1 MAQATEKGILVI
13 GSGVGGLKAALEVAA
28 RGRQVYL
35 IDRSPFFGG
44 EIVQLE
50 RQFPT
55 NRCCLC
61 QMLPT
66 TNRTEEGEYCLRRDF
81 YHPLI
86 ELIPQAEVVG
96 FSGTEGDFKVTLRKG
111 ARGVKEDLCTACRRC
126 IEVCPEEV
134 IDEFNLFVMR
144 KAISLRGPMP
154 VPPIP
159 AIDWETCTRCGKC
172 VGVCPTDA
180 IDLEMTDEERELQVS
195 SVILAPGFDEFD
207 PSILTQYGYGRWK
220 NVVTSI
226 EWERIVS
233 PIGPLAERIRRPSDN
248 KAIKK
253 VAFVLCVGSR
263 ERRWDFC
270 SAACCMYS
278 VKEALLAKEVQQD
291 LEVTV
296 FYMDLRGFG
305 KGYER
310 YIEQAR
316 AQGVR
321 FVRGRTPRIQEDPQT
336 KNLMLSTMPNNKVIK
351 EEFDL
356 CVLAIGQ
363 RPPRG
368 SAELAQTVGAEL
380 NEWEFCKTVDHAGIE
395 TTQPGVYVCGSFS
408 EPKDIPDT
416 VTQATA
422 CALRALEGMRKKA
435 PKPQPPEET
444 APTSDEQPKIGVL
457 LCQCKG
463 EISEGLDLG
472 QLKEV
477 VSVRPSVSAVMGVDA
492 LCDKD
497 VTKWLLSEIRKEG
510 ITRLVV
516 GACSPYLFR
525 RRFIERMGGMDPWLI
540 EWVNLREGAIQA
552 HDQDGAQEKAEAM
565 LLMAIERLRMKEG
578 RTISAMPVNKGAL
591 VVGAGLVGL
600 AAASAL
606 AGRGVEVHLV
616 EREAKMGGMLK
627 GRPDKDELL
636 EKYVKGIENNSHV
649 QIYRRSTV
657 TAFRGQAGDYWAVI
671 KGEDG
676 EHEVGVGA
684 VVLATGAQE
693 YQPQEFLYGK
703 NKRVITQ
710 RELQGG
716 LASEE
721 IKPQEIR
728 SAVMIQ
734 CVGSRDREH
743 PWCNRYC
750 CAAALEN
757 ALLLKERNP
766 EMKIFV
772 LFKDMM
778 TYGFKESIYT
788 QAREAGVIF
797 LRYQDIQAIKVQ
809 GTDRLKITFP
819 EGQLDCDLLV
829 LSTGEIPNNDNAA
842 LARLFELE
850 LTEDGFFKE
859 AEVKFRPVDALRE
872 GIYICGGAH
881 SPRTWQEVTQQGEA
895 AAQRALVLLEQEC
908 IMASSIVSA
917 VNERRCSGCA
927 LCVETCPYG
936 ARVFDEERLV
946 AVVKE
951 ALCQGCGVC
960 TSICPNGAAFLQ
972 GFSEGQIMAMI
983 EHVV

>member
-1 MAQATEKGILVI
+1 MVKSIKKGILVI

-66 TNRTEEGEYCLRRDF
+66 TNRAEEGEYCLRRDF

-134 IDEFNLFVMR
+134 TDEFNLFVMR

-159 AIDWETCTRCGKC
+159 AIDWEACTRCGKC
-172 VGVCPTDA
+172 VEVCPTYA

-278 VKEALLAKEVQQD
+278 VKEALLAREVQQD

-336 KNLMLSTMPNNKVIK
+336 KNLMLSTLPNDEVIK

-356 CVLAIGQ
+356 CILAIGQ

-380 NEWEFCKTVDHAGIE
+380 NEWGFCKTVDHAGIE
-395 TTQPGVYVCGSFS
+395 TSQPGVYVCGSFS

-422 CALRALEGMRKKA
+422 CALRALEGMREKT
-435 PKPQPPEET
+435 PKPEPPEET
-444 APTSDEQPKIGVL
+444 APTSDEQPKIGVV

-463 EISEGLDLG
+463 EISEGLDL
-472 QLKEV
+472 QQMKEAIGK
-477 VSVRPSVSAVMGVDA
+477 RPSVGAVMGIDS

-497 VTKWLLSEIRKEG
+497 MTKGLLSEIRKEG
-510 ITRLVV
+510 ITRLVI
-516 GACSPYLFR
+516 GACSPYWFR
-525 RRFIERMGGMDPWLI
+525 RRFVERLGVMDPWLI
-540 EWVNLREGAIQA
+540 EWINLREGAIQA
-552 HDQDGAQEKAEAM
+552 HGDEGAQEKAEAM
-565 LLMAIERLRMKEG
+565 LLMAIERLRRKEG
-578 RTISAMPVNKGAL
+578 RTLSAMPVNKSAL

-600 AAASAL
+600 AAALAL
-606 AGRGVEVHLV
+606 AARGVEVHLV
-616 EREAKMGGMLK
+616 EREAEMGGMLK
-627 GRPDKDELL
+627 GRPDKTGVL
-636 EKYVKGIENNSHV
+636 EEYIKEIEKHSLV
-649 QIYRRSTV
+649 QVYGRSTV
-657 TAFRGQAGDYWAVI
+657 TAFRGQAGDFWAVI

-676 EHEVGVGA
+676 EQEVGVGA

-693 YQPQEFLYGK
+693 YQPMEFLYGK

-710 RELQGG
+710 RELQSG
-716 LASEE
+716 LASGE

-728 SAVMIQ
+728 SVVMIQ

-743 PWCNRYC
+743 PWCSRYC
-750 CAAALEN
+750 CVEALEN

-766 EMKIFV
+766 EVNIFV

-797 LRYQDIQAIKVQ
+797 LRYQDIQEIKVQ
-809 GTDRLKITFP
+809 GTDRLRITSL

-829 LSTGEIPNNDNAA
+829 LSTGEVPNNDNAA

-881 SPRTWQEVTQQGEA
+881 SPRTWQEVIQQGEA
-895 AAQRALVLLEQEC
+895 AAQRALVLLDQER
-908 IMASSIVSA
+908 IMGSSIVSA

-960 TSICPNGAAFLQ
+960 TSICPNGAAYLQ